1 MKAVENTT
9 LEKSVVG
16 TREVCNQHELRL
28 QNIWNRNFG
37 RFEAKFELCGK
48 LLA

>member
-1 MKAVENTT
+1 MKAIENAF

-16 TREVCNQHELRL
+16 TLKVCNQHELTL
-28 QNIWNRNFG
+28 QKIWNRNFD